1 MVQDEASC
9 VVFGMPRAAIQR
21 GAAERVL
28 SPAAIV
34 DALKALHRQRQRSEP
49 R

>member
-21 GAAERVL
+21 GAAQRVL
-28 SPAAIV
+28 SPAGIV
-34 DALKALHRQRQRSEP
+34 DALKNLHRERKRSKSK
-49 R
+49 